1 MFYLRLPT
9 TAAFVVLLA
18 LCVRAT
24 EPNAAT
30 RRWWAH
36 VQALAGDDM
45 RGRDTG
51 SPEHRRA
58 QEYVVRQFE
67 RNGLRPAGEQ
77 GFFQVVRVRSYRLR
91 ADRSSASL
99 ARGGQTQT
107 LKWLQHITVTPATG
121 LPSRLTGR
129 LVFVGSDNGATL
141 DAAGAIVVRLNP
153 VRLVAGPPVSRA
165 PEGTAAII
173 GIDSAIGPEP
183 ARWPTQY
190 AVTMTLADAVTPAA
204 EGIPSFR
211 FNPAF
216 ADTLLEGS
224 GHTYQELVDL
234 AASGKPLPSFAL
246 NGSLALSLEFEETE
260 LTSDNVIGVLP
271 GSDPVLATQH
281 IVLTAHIDGYGIGEP
296 WGDDVIYNGAFDDA
310 AYVATLLDFAERL
323 RESKMRL
330 RRSLLF
336 AVVTGEEKGLLGSRY
351 FTRHP
356 TVPRERFVANVNL
369 DQLRPVFP
377 LHTLTMHAI
386 DESTLGATARQVAAA
401 MNIRLQADPEPL
413 RNLMRR
419 SDNFPFMEIGVPATG
434 FVFGYQPGSPDEIEY
449 RRWYQDRYHTPL
461 DDLSQPWV
469 PEAAAK
475 FNEFFGRFVTALANA
490 DAAPSWRP
498 GSQYAPR

>member
-9 TAAFVVLLA
+9 TVAFVVLLA
-18 LCVRAT
+18 LSVRAT
-24 EPNAAT
+24 EPNSAT

-77 GFFQVVRVRSYRLR
+77 GFFQVVPLWSYRLR

-121 LPSRLTGR
+121 LPPRLTGR

-165 PEGTAAII
+165 PEGTVAIV

-211 FNPAF
+211 FNP
-216 ADTLLEGS
+216 
-224 GHTYQELVDL
+224 
-234 AASGKPLPSFAL
+234 
-246 NGSLALSLEFEETE
+246 
-260 LTSDNVIGVLP
+260 
-271 GSDPVLATQH
+271 
-281 IVLTAHIDGYGIGEP
+281 
-296 WGDDVIYNGAFDDA
+296 
-310 AYVATLLDFAERL
+310 
-323 RESKMRL
+323 
-330 RRSLLF
+330 
-336 AVVTGEEKGLLGSRY
+336 
-351 FTRHP
+351 
-356 TVPRERFVANVNL
+356 
-369 DQLRPVFP
+369 
-377 LHTLTMHAI
+377 
-386 DESTLGATARQVAAA
+386 
-401 MNIRLQADPEPL
+401 
-413 RNLMRR
+413 
-419 SDNFPFMEIGVPATG
+419 
-434 FVFGYQPGSPDEIEY
+434 
-449 RRWYQDRYHTPL
+449 
-461 DDLSQPWV
+461 
-469 PEAAAK
+469 
-475 FNEFFGRFVTALANA
+475 
-490 DAAPSWRP
+490 
-498 GSQYAPR
+498 